1 MPGQNGPRGP
11 YRKGIER
18 RQEIIAAATQLFA
31 ESGYQHSSM
40 RELAKRVQLSQPAV
54 LHYFAEKEELLVEV
68 LGVRDRSVAAHL
80 STLAESDI
88 AARSREVA
96 RHAVQNEGLTSL
108 FLVLAAEAIF
118 KDHPAH
124 GYFSDH
130 YRTAQDETRE
140 TEDGLSV
147 DAFDDVSI
155 EMVATLGIAVMDGL
169 QLQQRYR
176 DDLDIVAAVD
186 AFWRLV
192 AAARRAWSPPG
203 DTAPEGD
210 QEASA

>member
-1 MPGQNGPRGP
+1 MPSRTGPRGP

-31 ESGYQHSSM
+31 ESGYRHSSM
-40 RELAKRVQLSQPAV
+40 RELAKRVQLTQPAV

-68 LGVRDRSVAAHL
+68 LNVRDASVAEHL
-80 STLAESDI
+80 SSLDESDI
-88 AARSREVA
+88 ASRSREVA
-96 RHAVQNEGLTSL
+96 RHAVANEGLTSL

-118 KDHPAH
+118 EDHPAH
-124 GYFSDH
+124 SYFAQH
-130 YRTAQDETRE
+130 YETAQRDTRE
-140 TEDGLSV
+140 TDDELAV
-147 DAFDDVSI
+147 DAAAGVSV
-155 EMVATLGIAVMDGL
+155 EMVATLGVAVMDGL

-192 AAARRAWSPPG
+192 AAARTAWSS
-203 DTAPEGD
+203 DEGAAD
-210 QEASA
+210 PASGESA